1 MVLQSCHFTQTTTR
15 SRKYFSPLSFELLFH
30 KAKDSFPLFLQSRV
44 TFQQI
49 SEEEAK
55 PVANVVPPLMVLI
68 RIWTTNGCHFAFPG
82 FLRVKAGR
90 ISLTL
95 IGFTVMLCDK
105 VLLWSQ
111 TAGKAICSQSG
122 EFWEMGKWETAT
134 CQDPETGSRSY
145 NESKPDSGNYLPH
158 LNTPSFE

>member
-1 MVLQSCHFTQTTTR
+1 MVQQELPFHSDHSEIQKNIFLL
-15 SRKYFSPLSFELLFH
+15 FLLSFRFIRQRT
-30 KAKDSFPLFLQSRV
+30 SFPLFLQSKV

-55 PVANVVPPLMVLI
+55 LVANVVPPLMPLLG
-68 RIWTTNGCHFAFPG
+68 IWTTNGCHFALPG

-95 IGFTVMLCDK
+95 IGFTVMLCDTA
-105 VLLWSQ
+105 LLWSQ
-111 TAGKAICSQSG
+111 TARNAFCSQSG

-134 CQDPETGSRSY
+134 CQDPEKAAEVIMKVSQSQETIC
-145 NESKPDSGNYLPH
+145 P
-158 LNTPSFE
+158 T